1 MQQSPVYAAAV
12 VLNPEH
18 KWKFFAKSWEDHPD
32 WIEEA
37 EENVTNFWES
47 MYKNYDDAGI
57 GAQTAGL
64 DTAGGLFRPDRQG
77 EPSEFDK
84 WFSRKRY
91 SRGCTGDAI
100 WKPLSQVLCRGR

>member
-37 EENVTNFWES
+37 EENVTDFWES

-64 DTAGGLFRPDRQG
+64 DTAGGLFRPESGSARRTLRVRQMVF
-77 EPSEFDK
+77 EK
-84 WFSRKRY
+84 
-91 SRGCTGDAI
+91 T
-100 WKPLSQVLCRGR
+100 V